1 MLKLTIPTQPNL
13 YKELAQHP
21 NVVRVVVLSGGY
33 SRDEANKLL
42 KDNDELI
49 ASFSRALA
57 SDLRAS
63 QSQEEF
69 DKALGDAVD
78 SIYDASVN
86 KKLISTLKRSC
97 SFPARPFFMS
107 FLFLC
112 FIKSLVE
119 KSPNFCALF

>member
-1 MLKLTIPTQPNL
+1 M
-13 YKELAQHP
+13 
-21 NVVRVVVLSGGY
+21 VVLSGGY

-69 DKALGDAVD
+69 DKALGDAD

-86 KKLISTLKRSC
+86 KTK
-97 SFPARPFFMS
+97 
-107 FLFLC
+107 
-112 FIKSLVE
+112 V
-119 KSPNFCALF
+119 

>member
-1 MLKLTIPTQPNL
+1 MLYAWL
-13 YKELAQHP
+13 YYQ
-21 NVVRVVVLSGGY
+21 VVT
-33 SRDEANKLL
+33 DEANKLL

-78 SIYDASVN
+78 S
-86 KKLISTLKRSC
+86 STTHQ
-97 SFPARPFFMS
+97 
-107 FLFLC
+107 
-112 FIKSLVE
+112 
-119 KSPNFCALF
+119 

>member
-1 MLKLTIPTQPNL
+1 MLKLTIPTEANL
-13 YKELAQHP
+13 YKELADHP

-33 SRDEANKLL
+33 SRDEANRLL

-86 KKLISTLKRSC
+86 KNCKRCGSERLGFEQNRKA
-97 SFPARPFFMS
+97 SKTV
-107 FLFLC
+107 L
-112 FIKSLVE
+112 
-119 KSPNFCALF
+119 

>member
-1 MLKLTIPTQPNL
+1 MLKLTIPTKANL
-13 YKELAQHP
+13 YKELADHP
-21 NVVRVVVLSGGY
+21 NVVRVVVLSGG

-86 KKLISTLKRSC
+86 K
-97 SFPARPFFMS
+97 
-107 FLFLC
+107 
-112 FIKSLVE
+112 
-119 KSPNFCALF
+119 N

>member
-1 MLKLTIPTQPNL
+1 MLKLTIPTEANL
-13 YKELAQHP
+13 YKELADHP

-33 SRDEANKLL
+33 SRDEANELL

-86 KKLISTLKRSC
+86 KTNYLSVHNEQC
-97 SFPARPFFMS
+97 
-107 FLFLC
+107 FL
-112 FIKSLVE
+112 
-119 KSPNFCALF
+119 

>member
-1 MLKLTIPTQPNL
+1 MLKLTIPTEPNL
-13 YKELAQHP
+13 YKELAEHP

-42 KDNDELI
+42 KENDELI

-86 KKLISTLKRSC
+86 KTKVRRK
-97 SFPARPFFMS
+97 
-107 FLFLC
+107 
-112 FIKSLVE
+112 
-119 KSPNFCALF
+119 ALRF